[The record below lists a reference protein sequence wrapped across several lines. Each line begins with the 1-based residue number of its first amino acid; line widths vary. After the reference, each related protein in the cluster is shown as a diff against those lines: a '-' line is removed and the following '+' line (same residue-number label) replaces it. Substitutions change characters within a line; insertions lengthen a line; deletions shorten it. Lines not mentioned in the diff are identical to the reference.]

1 MQNLLQ
7 DLRYGAR
14 MFWKKPGFTL
24 IDLRWS
30 GAARFAASAVAQ
42 SHHCC
47 RLIYA
52 RSVVIA
58 GPGCHVCVL
67 YPGAARSES

>member
-42 SHHCC
+42 SPF
-47 RLIYA
+47 RAGA
-52 RSVVIA
+52 RITVV
-58 GPGCHVCVL
+58 V
-67 YPGAARSES
+67 